1 MASLERFGR
10 VVSTLSALAGV
21 ADFATMGA
29 GCSSGAF
36 VQNLSERLAQSP
48 ASEIQPRNTFMAKTE
63 KLRFAAD
70 PLRTMVRS
78 MFEKLGSTREDAVA
92 VADVLVWA
100 NLRGVDSHG
109 ISRIPRYIELFEKGE
124 ANAAP
129 RLAVTQPQSS
139 VVMIDAD
146 RAPGPVALKRAADEA
161 ISVAHRT
168 GIAWASVRST
178 VHTGA
183 IGYYTSRIASA
194 DMIGIGIVAGMP
206 NMAYAGSNVAGVATS
221 PLSIAVPSAQHGT
234 VLLDMATAV
243 IALGKIAQFRAAGTQ
258 LSPGMALTESGE
270 PTTDPQLAEIPLP
283 VGGAKGAGLSLMF
296 ELLTSVLTGQP
307 ILTEFHSGQPAGQRH
322 RQNGTLIAADISAF
336 GPVVEFK
343 QRVDATLQVI
353 KGLARAPGVDELL
366 YPGERGGR
374 AFQERSRKG
383 IPIGAA
389 AWQKLSK
396 DAQKLGVSAPE
407 PLPA

>member
-1 MASLERFGR
+1 M
-10 VVSTLSALAGV
+10 
-21 ADFATMGA
+21 
-29 GCSSGAF
+29 
-36 VQNLSERLAQSP
+36 P
-48 ASEIQPRNTFMAKTE
+48 KTE
-63 KLRFAAD
+63 KLRFGAD
-70 PLRTMVRS
+70 PLRAMVRS
-78 MFEKLGSTREDAVA
+78 MFEKMGSSPGDADVI
-92 VADVLVWA
+92 ADVLVWA

-109 ISRIPRYIELFEKGE
+109 ISRIPRYVELFEKGE

-129 RLAVTQPQSS
+129 RMRVTQPQGS
-139 VVMIDAD
+139 VVVVDAD
-146 RAPGPVALKRAADEA
+146 RAPGPVALRRAADEA
-161 ISVAHRT
+161 ISTARKT
-168 GIAWASVRST
+168 GAAWVSVRST

-243 IALGKIAQFRAAGTQ
+243 IALGKIAQFRASGT
-258 LSPGMALTESGE
+258 LLAPGMALTESGE

-296 ELLTSVLTGQP
+296 ELLTSVLAGQP
-307 ILTEFHSGQPAGQRH
+307 ILTEFHSSNPDGQRH
-322 RQNGTLIAADISAF
+322 RQNGVLIAVDISAY
-336 GPVVEFK
+336 GPVDPFK
-343 QRVDATLQVI
+343 QRVDATLKVI
-353 KGLARAPGVDELL
+353 KGLQRSPGVDELL

-374 AFQERSRKG
+374 AFQERSVKG
-383 IPIGAA
+383 IPIGGA

-396 DAQKLGVSAPE
+396 DAQKLGVSTPE
-407 PLPA
+407 PLEAG